1 MNASELKNKKLFG
14 VADAVVL
21 LLVLAISL
29 AGILLLPKKAGEVAD
44 VYVSGKLYAS
54 LPMNQD
60 TELVVTTE
68 KGTNVVTVSDGKVC
82 ISRADCKGRD
92 CVAAGQISKKGS
104 AIACLPH
111 EVKIVVRGETG
122 VDG

>member
-1 MNASELKNKKLFG
+1 MNASDLKNKKLFSL
-14 VADAVVL
+14 ADTIIL
-21 LLVLAISL
+21 LLIVAISL
-29 AGILLLPKKAGEVAD
+29 AGVLLLPKKAGEVAD

-54 LPMNQD
+54 LPLNRD
-60 TELVVTTE
+60 TELTVTTE
-68 KGTNVVTVSDGKVC
+68 KGTNVVTVSDGKVF
-82 ISRADCKGRD
+82 ISRADCKGQD
-92 CVAAGQISKKGS
+92 CVAAGKISKKGS

>member
-1 MNASELKNKKLFG
+1 MNASELKNKRLFG
-14 VADAVVL
+14 LTEIIIL
-21 LLVLAISL
+21 LLIVAISL
-29 AGILLLPKKAGEVAD
+29 AWVLLLPKESGEIAD

-54 LPMNQD
+54 LPLNRNA
-60 TELVVTTE
+60 ELTVTTE
-68 KGTNVVTVSDGKVC
+68 KGTNVVTVSGGKVF
-82 ISRADCKGRD
+82 ISRADCKGQD
-92 CVAAGQISKKGS
+92 CVAAGKISKKGN